1 MNTYDHIQKQQKEMK
16 EKYSLLFGIRVKCLG
31 TYELV
36 GVNDLGVP
44 YFSEVVKGKVQKKQY
59 TIWSFD
65 RGWLD
70 EQIEEMK
77 K

>member
-1 MNTYDHIQKQQKEMK
+1 ME
-16 EKYSLLFGIRVKCLG
+16 EKYSPLFGIRIKCFR

-44 YFSEVVKGKVQKKQY
+44 YFSEVVKGKIQKKRY